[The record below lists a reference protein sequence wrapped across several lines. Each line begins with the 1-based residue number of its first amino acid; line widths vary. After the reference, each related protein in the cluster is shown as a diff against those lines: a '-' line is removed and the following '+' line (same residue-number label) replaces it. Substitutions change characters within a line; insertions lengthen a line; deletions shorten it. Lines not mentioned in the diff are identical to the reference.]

1 MWKDIPGGTKASRL
15 VMPIHDGSI
24 GGLLGRI
31 IATLSSLLGVLFRI
45 SGVIMW
51 YPKWKLRRKRNQPS
65 RVQKK

>member
-1 MWKDIPGGTKASRL
+1 
-15 VMPIHDGSI
+15 MPIHDGSI

-51 YPKWKLRRKRNQPS
+51 YPEWKLRRKRNQPS